1 MTHCR
6 TARAIAIA
14 AGVVVLSLLITVDV
28 AHAISFTFIELTDAP
43 PVVTVVGEASTSST
57 APETASGS
65 ALIRPAT
72 SPSPLVVGTTF
83 AVLTEPGTDPFG
95 PRISDIIRLT
105 ASLIGVDQGG
115 QFQRITVDFF
125 SDGFPGFSTIIPAGV
140 GFGSTTE
147 TGLVQD
153 VTSLLGINS
162 PTQNVQ
168 VFAQSDLA
176 TPEVPEPATLILLG
190 SGLAGLAGA
199 VAWRRR
205 RLR

>member
-1 MTHCR
+1 MAR
-6 TARAIAIA
+6 TVATAV
-14 AGVVVLSLLITVDV
+14 GVVVLSLLIAVDV
-28 AHAISFTFIELTDAP
+28 AYAISFTILEPTDAAP
-43 PVVTVVGEASTSST
+43 LITVVGEAATSST

-72 SPSPLVVGTTF
+72 SPSPLTPGTTF
-83 AVLTEPGTDPFG
+83 AVLTEPVTDPLG

-105 ASLIGVDQGG
+105 ASQIGVDQNG
-115 QFQRITVDFF
+115 QFQQITVDFF
-125 SDGFPGFSTIIPAGV
+125 SDGFPGFSTIIPAAV
-140 GFGSTTE
+140 GFGSVTE
-147 TGLVQD
+147 SGLLQDITG
-153 VTSLLGINS
+153 LLGINS

-190 SGLAGLAGA
+190 SGLAGLAGG

-205 RLR
+205 RLE